1 MATRARGFTY
11 LMVLFWIA
19 LSGVMLMAVS
29 RSWLMDARRERD
41 TELVYRG
48 EQIREALS
56 AYAAVPVSQGGS
68 RAPQRLDE
76 LLEDRRS
83 GQVQRHL
90 RRVWRDP
97 ITNSLAWGLVKDGQ
111 GGIVG
116 VFSNSGKKPLLGP
129 AGVRTYRDWRFDI
142 APGVASPASGSSE
155 ANALSGQNRPQIA
168 GQDTTSLAN
177 EAAAP

>member
-1 MATRARGFTY
+1 MATRPRGFTY
-11 LMVLFWIA
+11 LMVLFWVA

-41 TELVYRG
+41 TELIYRG
-48 EQIREALS
+48 EQIRDALS
-56 AYAAVPVSQGGS
+56 AYAAVPVSTGGS

-76 LLEDRRS
+76 LLEDRRG

-97 ITNSLAWGLVKDGQ
+97 ITDSSAWGLVKDEQ

-116 VFSNSGKKPLLGP
+116 VFSDSAKVPLLAP
-129 AGVRTYRDWRFDI
+129 ESVRSYRDWRFEI
-142 APGVASPASGSSE
+142 ASGVASPAS
-155 ANALSGQNRPQIA
+155 ALQIA
-168 GQDTTSLAN
+168 GQDTTPQPN
-177 EAAAP
+177 QAAQP